1 MNFKKSPLLLLILTL
16 LFIVTGLGFAFFKQ
30 NKISPS
36 KENVTKENWL
46 QDPYLRWSYTNMKEL
61 ALTNEVKTILCKY

>member
-1 MNFKKSPLLLLILTL
+1 MNFKKSPFLLLILIL
-16 LFIVTGLGFAFFKQ
+16 LFVVTGLGFAFFKQ

-46 QDPYLRWSYTNMKEL
+46 QDPYLRWSYTHMKEL
-61 ALTNEVKTILCKY
+61 ALTSKVKNSFEK